1 MVKVTSYNKHGILI
15 FGLVNVIFELPSVV
29 SYMHNKKNSKT
40 TKMVT
45 ILNREWVSSQFHLY
59 KRKNNIRLSDDLIEK
74 GLLQL
79 LIQISNK

>member
-1 MVKVTSYNKHGILI
+1 
-15 FGLVNVIFELPSVV
+15 
-29 SYMHNKKNSKT
+29 MHNKKNSKT